1 MSNELTP
8 AQRRTL
14 KGRAHTLTPVVHI
27 GVDGLTPSV
36 LAEIDRAL
44 HAHELIKIR
53 VLGAD
58 GGARDHL
65 LRELC
70 AATRRRAGPTYRQGA
85 DRLPGGTCGGANRR
99 TDPQGPDAAR
109 SAAREAEPGAL
120 AARQTPVP
128 LTPKCPR
135 RALGNHSAATTRT

>member
-65 LRELC
+65 LSELC
-70 AATRRRAGPTYRQGA
+70 AATNAAPVQHIGKVLIVYREEPAAEQTAAPTRKSPTRRDPRPSKRSPALSRRAK
-85 DRLPGGTCGGANRR
+85 L
-99 TDPQGPDAAR
+99 R
-109 SAAREAEPGAL
+109 SR
-120 AARQTPVP
+120 
-128 LTPKCPR
+128 
-135 RALGNHSAATTRT
+135 

>member
-1 MSNELTP
+1 MPNELTP

-27 GVDGLTPSV
+27 GVDGLTPTV

-58 GGARDHL
+58 GDAREDL
-65 LRELC
+65 LSELC
-70 AATRRRAGPTYRQGA
+70 AATNAAPVQHIGKVLVVYREEPAAVVPAAPTRKPATRREPRSSKPRPALSRRAK
-85 DRLPGGTCGGANRR
+85 L
-99 TDPQGPDAAR
+99 R
-109 SAAREAEPGAL
+109 SR
-120 AARQTPVP
+120 
-128 LTPKCPR
+128 
-135 RALGNHSAATTRT
+135 

>member
-70 AATRRRAGPTYRQGA
+70 AATDAAPVQHIGKVLIVYREEPAAEQTAAPTRKAPARRDPRPSKRSPALSRRAK
-85 DRLPGGTCGGANRR
+85 L
-99 TDPQGPDAAR
+99 R
-109 SAAREAEPGAL
+109 SR
-120 AARQTPVP
+120 
-128 LTPKCPR
+128 
-135 RALGNHSAATTRT
+135 